1 MKIYFTF
8 VNSYSYISGKFK
20 EFHLHKLDR
29 IDLLIINSL
38 MKDGR
43 KSFRQIAKETGVS
56 TPTVEARF
64 SRLKSMGVI
73 KSIEPIL
80 DIDIIENQIPALV
93 FLKANL
99 AHSIQIADELA
110 AIPEVKRV
118 YMTTGENNIVAKVV
132 SERPE
137 GLEQLVREKIAPIE
151 GISSTSYQ
159 IITRTIKDSQ
169 SFSIQE
175 EMFLKLK
182 CDFCDADITKKAKKL
197 EVDDQQRYFCCNSC
211 LILYKQKYK
220 VRIDAINNNKT
231 R

>member
-1 MKIYFTF
+1 
-8 VNSYSYISGKFK
+8 
-20 EFHLHKLDR
+20 
-29 IDLLIINSL
+29 

-64 SRLKSMGVI
+64 SRLKSMRVI
-73 KSIEPIL
+73 KSVEPIL

-93 FLKANL
+93 FWKANL

-137 GLEQLVREKIAPIE
+137 TLEQLVREKIAPIE

-220 VRIDAINNNKT
+220 GRIDAINNNKT

>member
-1 MKIYFTF
+1 
-8 VNSYSYISGKFK
+8 
-20 EFHLHKLDR
+20 LHKLDR
-29 IDLLIINSL
+29 VDLSIINSL

-43 KSFRQIAKETGVS
+43 KSFRQIAKEIGVS

-64 SRLKSMGVI
+64 SRMKSIGVI

-118 YMTTGENNIVAKVV
+118 YMATGENNIIAKVV

-137 GLEQLVREKIAPIE
+137 TLEQLIRERIAPIE
-151 GISSTSYQ
+151 GINSISYQ
-159 IITRTIKDSQ
+159 IITRTVKDSQ
-169 SFSIQE
+169 SISIAE

-182 CDFCDADITKKAKKL
+182 CDFCDTDITKKARRL
-197 EVDDQQRYFCCNSC
+197 EVDNQQRYFCCNSC

-220 VRIDAINNNKT
+220 GRLEAINNSNKT
-231 R
+231 K